1 MSSIRTWKYV
11 MRVLIGRPKTKEAV
25 LQPHMSAFQQ
35 TKRQLDPRNIDK
47 VA

>member
-1 MSSIRTWKYV
+1 
-11 MRVLIGRPKTKEAV
+11 MRMLIGGPKTEEAV
-25 LQPHMSAFQQ
+25 LQPHMSAFEQ